1 MAWITFNF
9 WRGIFHMYVNN
20 TSVWI
25 QEKKFSFF
33 LLSIWAQQT
42 NVVSQQFV
50 HRVRLQKIIY
60 NIVAVHM
67 EKEQQWYR
75 GNKAN
80 DLVFAKSYDI
90 ATAMPLLDLEPS
102 LLEGQIKQTFT
113 EAFIKSD
120 SYSFNTEK
128 RFHFMFLSY
137 ISSSFLLSP
146 PPTYVA

>member
-1 MAWITFNF
+1 MAV
-9 WRGIFHMYVNN
+9 Y
-20 TSVWI
+20 
-25 QEKKFSFF
+25 K
-33 LLSIWAQQT
+33 
-42 NVVSQQFV
+42 
-50 HRVRLQKIIY
+50 
-60 NIVAVHM
+60 